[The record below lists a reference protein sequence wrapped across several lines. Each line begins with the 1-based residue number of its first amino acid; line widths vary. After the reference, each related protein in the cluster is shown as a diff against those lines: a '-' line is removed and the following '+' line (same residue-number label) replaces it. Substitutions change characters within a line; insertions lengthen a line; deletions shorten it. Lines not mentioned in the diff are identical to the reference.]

1 MMSSLSSLAASLNSR
16 QFFGLLLLL
25 AVTSMLYAHLFL
37 EAMLNL
43 EACPMCMTQRVFV
56 VLWGAF
62 ALLAMV
68 HNPRDWGQRVYGV
81 LCGLS
86 AWVGAL
92 VAARHVWLQNLP
104 EDQVPACGPPLDYLL
119 ENFPL
124 REAINTLL
132 MGDGNCADVAWTFLG
147 LSIPAQT
154 LLVFLAVMLLCL
166 WQSVRRYP

>member
-1 MMSSLSSLAASLNSR
+1 MLSLSSFLTSR
-16 QFFGLLLLL
+16 RFFALLLLL
-25 AVTSMLYAHLFL
+25 AITSMLYARVFL
-37 EAMLNL
+37 EAFLNL
-43 EACPMCMTQRVFV
+43 QACPMCMTQRVFV
-56 VLWGAF
+56 LLWGAF
-62 ALLAMV
+62 ALIALL
-68 HNPRDWGQRVYGV
+68 HNPQGWGQRVYAA

-92 VAARHVWLQNLP
+92 VAARHVWLQSLP

-124 REAINTLL
+124 REAIDTML

-154 LLVFLAVMLLCL
+154 LIVFCAVMLLCL
-166 WQSVRRYP
+166 WHSLRRHH